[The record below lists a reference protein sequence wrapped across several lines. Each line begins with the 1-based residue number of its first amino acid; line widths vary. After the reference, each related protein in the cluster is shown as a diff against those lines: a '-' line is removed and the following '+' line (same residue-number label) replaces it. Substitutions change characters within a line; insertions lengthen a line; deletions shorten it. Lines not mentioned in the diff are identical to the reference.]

1 MMPIIIVLCG
11 VLLLLILVMVFKISA
26 FFSLII
32 TSLAVGIALGM
43 PVVDVV
49 TSIEKG
55 IGSTLGSLTMILGFG
70 VMLGR
75 LIADGGGVHRMSTSL
90 IRAFGKKNVQWA
102 VVVIGFAVGIPMFYN
117 VGFVILVPFVF
128 AIAAQTG
135 LPLIY
140 VGLPMLASLS
150 VTHGYL
156 PPHPGPTAIGTLY
169 HADMGLTL
177 IYGMIVAIP
186 AVLLGGVLFSWTLKG
201 IRPNPPAQFTTIEM
215 PEEADT
221 PGFWTSLFTGLLPV
235 ILIALASSLSFV
247 LPAGSPAL
255 EAASFIGNP
264 NIALLISVFVAVF
277 TMGIARG
284 KSMKVVM
291 DSLEDSVRG
300 VAMILF
306 IIGAAGAFKEVLVDS
321 GVGDHIA
328 AWAGSLSL
336 SPLILVWAIAAIIR
350 VALGSA
356 TVAGLMAAGIAL
368 PLIESTHVS
377 AELMVLA
384 TGAGSLM
391 FSHVNDTGFWMFKEY
406 FGLNIRDTI
415 LSWSLMESIVSVVGL
430 LGVLVLNNYVA

>member
-1 MMPIIIVLCG
+1 MVPILIVVAG
-11 VLLLLILVMVFKISA
+11 VLLLLLLVIVLKLSA

-43 PVVDVV
+43 PISDVIG
-49 TSIEKG
+49 SIERG
-55 IGSTLGSLTMILGFG
+55 MGSTLGSLTMILGFG
-70 VMLGR
+70 VMLGK
-75 LIADGGGVHRMSTSL
+75 LIADGGGVHRISTGL
-90 IRAFGKKNVQWA
+90 IRTFGMKNVQWA
-102 VVVIGFAVGIPMFYN
+102 VVLIGFAVGIPMFYN

-169 HADMGLTL
+169 NADMGLTL
-177 IYGMIVAIP
+177 IYGIVVAIP
-186 AVLLGGVLFSWTLKG
+186 AVILGGVLFSWTLKG
-201 IRPNPPAQFTTIEM
+201 IRPNPPAQFMQVDM
-215 PEEADT
+215 PADEAV
-221 PGFWTSLFTGLLPV
+221 PGFWVSLLTGLLPV
-235 ILIALASSLSFV
+235 LLIALASGLSFV
-247 LPAGSPAL
+247 LPAGSD
-255 EAASFIGNP
+255 AATAVTFVGNP
-264 NIALLISVFVAVF
+264 IIALLISVFVAIF

-284 KSMKVVM
+284 KTMKAVM
-291 DSLEDSVRG
+291 LSLEDAVRSI
-300 VAMILF
+300 AMILF
-306 IIGAAGAFKEVLVDS
+306 IIGAAGSFKEVLVDS

-328 AWAGSLSL
+328 TWASDLSF
-336 SPLILVWAIAAIIR
+336 SPLILVWAIAAAIR

-356 TVAGLMAAGIAL
+356 TVAGLMAGGIAL
-368 PLIESTHVS
+368 PLIESTQVS

-406 FGLNIRDTI
+406 FGLSIRDTI
-415 LSWSLMESIVSVVGL
+415 LSWSLMESIVSIVGL
-430 LGVLVLNNYVA
+430 IGVLLLDIYI

>member
-1 MMPIIIVLCG
+1 MLPIVIVVCG
-11 VLLLLILVMVFKISA
+11 VLLLLLLVIVFKLSA

-32 TSLAVGIALGM
+32 TSLAVGVALGM
-43 PVVDVV
+43 PASEVVS
-49 TSIEKG
+49 SIEEG
-55 IGSTLGSLTMILGFG
+55 MGSTLGSLTMILGFG

-75 LIADGGGVHRMSTSL
+75 LIADGGGVHRISMSL
-90 IRAFGKKNVQWA
+90 IKAFGRKNVQWA

-117 VGFVILVPFVF
+117 VGFVILVPFIF
-128 AIAAQTG
+128 AIAAQTR

-177 IYGMIVAIP
+177 IYGIAVAIP
-186 AVLLGGVLFSWTLKG
+186 AIILGGVVFSWTLKG
-201 IRPNPPAQFTTIEM
+201 IHPNPPAQFMNVEM
-215 PEEADT
+215 PADEES
-221 PGFWTSLFTGLLPV
+221 PGFWISLFTGLLPV
-235 ILIALASSLSFV
+235 LLIAVASSLLLV
-247 LPAGSPAL
+247 LPTGSQVSAIV
-255 EAASFIGNP
+255 SFIGNP
-264 NIALLISVFVAVF
+264 AIALLISVFVAVY

-284 KSMKVVM
+284 KTMKAVM
-291 DSLEDSVRG
+291 GNLEDSVRSI
-300 VAMILF
+300 AIILF
-306 IIGAAGAFKEVLVDS
+306 IIGAAGSFKEVLVDS

-328 AWAGSLSL
+328 AWAGKLSF
-336 SPLILVWAIAAIIR
+336 SPLILVWAIAAVIR

-356 TVAGLMAAGIAL
+356 TVAGLMAAGIVL
-368 PLIESTHVS
+368 PLIGSTNTS
-377 AELMVLA
+377 PELMVLA

-406 FGLNIRDTI
+406 FGLSIRDTI

-430 LGVLVLNNYVA
+430 VGVLLLDVYI

>member
-1 MMPIIIVLCG
+1 MPIIIVAGG
-11 VLLLLILVMVFKISA
+11 VLLLLVLVVVFKLSA

-32 TSLAVGIALGM
+32 TSLAVGVALGM
-43 PVVDVV
+43 PASAVIVSV
-49 TSIEKG
+49 EQG
-55 IGSTLGSLTMILGFG
+55 MGSTLGSLTMILGFG
-70 VMLGR
+70 VMLGK
-75 LIADGGGVHRMSTSL
+75 LIADGGGVQRISTRL
-90 IRAFGKKNVQWA
+90 IDAFGIKNVQWA

-177 IYGMIVAIP
+177 IYGLAVAIP
-186 AVLLGGVLFSWTLKG
+186 AVILGGVVFSRLLKG
-201 IRPNPPAQFTTIEM
+201 IHPDPPPQFMEVAIPPASE
-215 PEEADT
+215 T
-221 PGFWTSLFTGLLPV
+221 PGFFVSLFTGLFPV
-235 ILIALASSLSFV
+235 LLIALASILLLVLPEGLPVTDFVSFV
-247 LPAGSPAL
+247 
-255 EAASFIGNP
+255 GNP
-264 NIALLISVFVAVF
+264 VVALLIAVFVAVF

-284 KSMKVVM
+284 RTMKSVM
-291 DSLEDSVRG
+291 GSLEESVRSI
-300 VAMILF
+300 VMILF
-306 IIGAAGAFKEVLVDS
+306 IIGAAGSFKQVLVDS
-321 GVGDHIA
+321 GVGDDIA
-328 AWAGSLSL
+328 AWASALPL
-336 SPLILVWAIAAIIR
+336 SPLVLVWVIAAIIR

-368 PLIESTHVS
+368 PLIGTTNTS

-406 FGLNIRDTI
+406 FGLSIRDTI
-415 LSWSLMESIVSVVGL
+415 MSWSLMESIVSIVGL
-430 LGVLVLNNYVA
+430 LGVLVLDMYV

>member
-1 MMPIIIVLCG
+1 MMPIIVVACG
-11 VLLLLILVMVFKISA
+11 VLLLLLLVIVFKLSA

-32 TSLAVGIALGM
+32 TYLAVGIALGM
-43 PVVDVV
+43 SASDVV
-49 TSIEKG
+49 VAIENG
-55 IGSTLGSLTMILGFG
+55 MGSTLGSLTMILGFG

-75 LIADGGGVHRMSTSL
+75 LIADGGGVHRISASL
-90 IRAFGKKNVQWA
+90 IKSFGQKYVQWA

-128 AIAAQTG
+128 AIAAQTR

-169 HADMGLTL
+169 QADMGLTL
-177 IYGMIVAIP
+177 IYGIAVAIP
-186 AVLLGGVLFSWTLKG
+186 AIILGGVVFSWTLKG
-201 IRPNPPAQFTTIEM
+201 IRPNPPAQFMKVDM
-215 PEEADT
+215 PAETES
-221 PGFWTSLFTGLLPV
+221 PGFWVSLFTGLFPV
-235 ILIALASSLSFV
+235 LLIAVASSLLLI
-247 LPAGSPAL
+247 LPADSQLSAIV
-255 EAASFIGNP
+255 SFIGNP
-264 NIALLISVFVAVF
+264 AIALLIAVFVAVY

-284 KSMKVVM
+284 KTMKAVM
-291 DSLEDSVRG
+291 DSLEDSVRSI
-300 VAMILF
+300 AMILF
-306 IIGAAGAFKEVLVDS
+306 IVGAAGSFKEVLVTS

-328 AWAGSLSL
+328 SWAGELSL
-336 SPLILVWAIAAIIR
+336 SPLVLVWAIAAAIR

-368 PLIESTHVS
+368 PLIASTNVS
-377 AELMVLA
+377 PELMVLA

-406 FGLNIRDTI
+406 FGLSIRDTI

-430 LGVLVLNNYVA
+430 AGVLVLDHFS

>member
-1 MMPIIIVLCG
+1 MPIIIVAGG
-11 VLLLLILVMVFKISA
+11 VLLLLLLVIVFKLSA

-32 TSLAVGIALGM
+32 TSLAVGIALDM
-43 PVVDVV
+43 PATDVV
-49 TSIEKG
+49 VSIENG
-55 IGSTLGSLTMILGFG
+55 MGSTLGSLTMILGFG
-70 VMLGR
+70 VMLGK
-75 LIADGGGVHRMSTSL
+75 LIADGGGVQRISTRL
-90 IRAFGKKNVQWA
+90 IDAFGLKNVQWA

-177 IYGMIVAIP
+177 IYGIAVAVP
-186 AVLLGGVLFSWTLKG
+186 AVILGGVVFSRTLKG
-201 IRPNPPAQFTTIEM
+201 IRPNPPAQFMEVTVP
-215 PEEADT
+215 PESES
-221 PGFWTSLFTGLLPV
+221 PGFFISLFTGLLPV
-235 ILIALASSLSFV
+235 LLIALASALSLVMPADSRIMAVVSFV
-247 LPAGSPAL
+247 
-255 EAASFIGNP
+255 GNP
-264 NIALLISVFVAVF
+264 VIALLIAVLVAIF

-284 KSMKVVM
+284 QTMKAIM
-291 DSLEDSVRG
+291 GSLEESVRSI
-300 VAMILF
+300 VMILF
-306 IIGAAGAFKEVLVDS
+306 IIGAAGSFKQVLVDS

-328 AWAGSLSL
+328 AWAGELPL
-336 SPLILVWAIAAIIR
+336 SPLVLVWVIAAIIR

-368 PLIESTHVS
+368 PLIGAADTN

-406 FGLNIRDTI
+406 FGLSIRDTI
-415 LSWSLMESIVSVVGL
+415 MSWSLMESIVSIVGL
-430 LGVLVLNNYVA
+430 LGVLILDMYI

>member
-1 MMPIIIVLCG
+1 MTPIIIVVCG
-11 VLLLLILVMVFKISA
+11 VLLLLLLVVVFKLSA

-43 PVVDVV
+43 PFSDVV
-49 TSIEKG
+49 ASIEKG
-55 IGSTLGSLTMILGFG
+55 MGSTLGSLTMILGFG
-70 VMLGR
+70 AMLGK
-75 LIADGGGVHRMSTSL
+75 LIADGGGVHRISTSL
-90 IRAFGKKNVQWA
+90 IDAFGKKYVQWA
-102 VVVIGFAVGIPMFYN
+102 VVLIGFAVGIPMFYN

-128 AIAAQTG
+128 AIAAQTK

-169 HADMGLTL
+169 KADMGLTL
-177 IYGMIVAIP
+177 IYGIAVAIP
-186 AVLLGGVLFSWTLKG
+186 AIIIGGVLFSWTLKG
-201 IRPNPPAQFTTIEM
+201 IRPNPPAQFTEVEM
-215 PEEADT
+215 PSET
-221 PGFWTSLFTGLLPV
+221 QIPGFWVSLLTGLLPV
-235 ILIALASSLSFV
+235 LLIALASSLSFV
-247 LPAGSPAL
+247 LQPDTPVSTAV
-255 EAASFIGNP
+255 SFIGNP
-264 NIALLISVFVAVF
+264 VIALLISVFVAVY

-284 KSMKVVM
+284 KTMKAVM
-291 DSLEDSVRG
+291 DSLEDSVRSI
-300 VAMILF
+300 AMILF

-328 AWAGSLSL
+328 VWAGGLSF

-356 TVAGLMAAGIAL
+356 TVAGLMAAGIVL

-377 AELMVLA
+377 PELMVLA

-406 FGLNIRDTI
+406 FGLSIRDTI
-415 LSWSLMESIVSVVGL
+415 VSWSFMESIVSVVGL
-430 LGVLVLNNYVA
+430 LGVLVLNWCI

>member
-1 MMPIIIVLCG
+1 MIPIIIVAGG
-11 VLLLLILVMVFKISA
+11 VLLLLLLVVVFKLSA

-32 TSLAVGIALGM
+32 TSLAVGVAMGM
-43 PVVDVV
+43 PASDVV
-49 TSIEKG
+49 SSIEKG
-55 IGSTLGSLTMILGFG
+55 MGSTLGSLAMILGFG

-75 LIADGGGVHRMSTSL
+75 LIADGGGVHRISARL
-90 IRAFGKKNVQWA
+90 IRGFGRKNVQWA

-128 AIAAQTG
+128 AIAAQTR

-177 IYGMIVAIP
+177 IYGIAVAIP
-186 AVLLGGVLFSWTLKG
+186 AIILGGVVFSWTLKG
-201 IRPNPPAQFTTIEM
+201 IRPNPPEQFLNVEVPTETES
-215 PEEADT
+215 
-221 PGFWTSLFTGLLPV
+221 PGFWISLFTGLLPV
-235 ILIALASSLSFV
+235 LLIAVASSLLLV
-247 LPAGSPAL
+247 LPAGSSISAIV
-255 EAASFIGNP
+255 SFIGNP
-264 NIALLISVFVAVF
+264 VIALLVAVFVAVY

-284 KSMKVVM
+284 KTMKAVM
-291 DSLEDSVRG
+291 DSLEDSLRSI
-300 VAMILF
+300 AMILF
-306 IIGAAGAFKEVLVDS
+306 IIGAAGSFKEVLVDS

-328 AWAGSLSL
+328 GWAGRLSF
-336 SPLILVWAIAAIIR
+336 SPLILVWAIAAAIR

-356 TVAGLMAAGIAL
+356 TVAGLMAAGIVL
-368 PLIESTHVS
+368 PLIGSTNTS
-377 AELMVLA
+377 PELMVLA

-406 FGLNIRDTI
+406 FGLSIRDTI

-430 LGVLVLNNYVA
+430 LGVLVLDIYI

>member
-1 MMPIIIVLCG
+1 M
-11 VLLLLILVMVFKISA
+11 LLLLLVVVFKLSA

-32 TSLAVGIALGM
+32 TSLAVGVALGM
-43 PVVDVV
+43 PASDVV
-49 TSIEKG
+49 VSIEQG
-55 IGSTLGSLTMILGFG
+55 MGSTLGSLTMILGFG
-70 VMLGR
+70 VMLGK
-75 LIADGGGVHRMSTSL
+75 LIADGGGVQRISTRL
-90 IRAFGKKNVQWA
+90 INAFGINNVQWA

-128 AIAAQTG
+128 AIATQTG

-156 PPHPGPTAIGTLY
+156 PPHPGPTAIGALY

-177 IYGMIVAIP
+177 IYGIVVAIP
-186 AVLLGGVLFSWTLKG
+186 AVILGGIVLSRMLKG
-201 IRPNPPAQFTTIEM
+201 IHPNPPVQFMEVAM
-215 PEEADT
+215 PQTSET
-221 PGFWTSLFTGLLPV
+221 PGFFTSLFTGLCPV
-235 ILIALASSLSFV
+235 LLIAIASVLSLL
-247 LPAGSPAL
+247 LPADSAIMTIVL
-255 EAASFIGNP
+255 FVGNP
-264 NIALLISVFVAVF
+264 VIALLVAVFIAVF

-284 KSMKVVM
+284 RTMKDVM
-291 DSLEDSVRG
+291 SSLEESVRSI
-300 VAMILF
+300 VMILF
-306 IIGAAGAFKEVLVDS
+306 IIGAAGSFKQVLVDS

-328 AWAGSLSL
+328 AWAGALPL
-336 SPLILVWAIAAIIR
+336 SPLVLVWVIAAIIR

-368 PLIESTHVS
+368 PLIGAADTN

-406 FGLNIRDTI
+406 FGLSIRDTI
-415 LSWSLMESIVSVVGL
+415 LSWSLMESIVSVAGL
-430 LGVLVLNNYVA
+430 LGVLVLDIYL

>member
-1 MMPIIIVLCG
+1 MIPIIIVVCG
-11 VLLLLILVMVFKISA
+11 VLLLLLLVIVFKLSA

-32 TSLAVGIALGM
+32 TSLAVGVAMGM
-43 PVVDVV
+43 PASDVV
-49 TSIEKG
+49 SSIEKG
-55 IGSTLGSLTMILGFG
+55 MGSTLGSLAMILGFG

-75 LIADGGGVHRMSTSL
+75 LIADGGGVHRISTSL
-90 IRAFGKKNVQWA
+90 IKAFGQKNVQWA

-128 AIAAQTG
+128 AIAAQTR

-140 VGLPMLASLS
+140 VGLPMLAALS

-156 PPHPGPTAIGTLY
+156 PPHPGPTAIATLY

-177 IYGMIVAIP
+177 IYGIAVAIP
-186 AVLLGGVLFSWTLKG
+186 AILLGGVVFSRTLKG
-201 IRPNPPAQFTTIEM
+201 IRPNPPAQFMNVEM
-215 PEEADT
+215 PPDT
-221 PGFWTSLFTGLLPV
+221 ERPGFWISLFTGLLPV
-235 ILIALASSLSFV
+235 LVIAVSSSLLLV
-247 LPAGSPAL
+247 LPAGSQVSGIV
-255 EAASFIGNP
+255 SFVGNP
-264 NIALLISVFVAVF
+264 VIALLISVFVAVF

-284 KSMKVVM
+284 KTMKAVM
-291 DSLEDSVRG
+291 DSLEDSVRSI
-300 VAMILF
+300 AMILF

-328 AWAGSLSL
+328 AWAGNLSF

-356 TVAGLMAAGIAL
+356 TVAGLMAAGIVL
-368 PLIESTHVS
+368 PLIGTTNTSP
-377 AELMVLA
+377 ELMVLA

-406 FGLNIRDTI
+406 FGLSIRDTI

-430 LGVLVLNNYVA
+430 LGVLVLDIYI

>member
-1 MMPIIIVLCG
+1 MVPIIIVACG
-11 VLLLLILVMVFKISA
+11 VLLLLLLVIVFKLSA

-32 TSLAVGIALGM
+32 TSLAVGVALGM
-43 PVVDVV
+43 PASDVV
-49 TSIEKG
+49 NSIEKG
-55 IGSTLGSLTMILGFG
+55 MGSTLGSLTMILGFG

-75 LIADGGGVHRMSTSL
+75 LIADGGGVHRISTRL
-90 IRAFGKKNVQWA
+90 INAFGRKNVQWA
-102 VVVIGFAVGIPMFYN
+102 VVIIGFAVGIPMFYN

-128 AIAAQTG
+128 AIAAQTR

-177 IYGMIVAIP
+177 IYGIAVAIP
-186 AVLLGGVLFSWTLKG
+186 AIILGGVVFSWTLKG
-201 IRPNPPAQFTTIEM
+201 IRPNPPAQFVNAEIS
-215 PEEADT
+215 ADAES
-221 PGFWTSLFTGLLPV
+221 PGFWISLFTGLLPV
-235 ILIALASSLSFV
+235 LLIAFSSSLLLI
-247 LPAGSPAL
+247 LPTDSRPA
-255 EAASFIGNP
+255 AIVSFIGNP
-264 NIALLISVFVAVF
+264 AIALLISVFVAVY

-284 KSMKVVM
+284 KTMKAVM
-291 DSLEDSVRG
+291 DNLEDSVRSI
-300 VAMILF
+300 AMILL
-306 IIGAAGAFKEVLVDS
+306 IIGAAGSFKEVLIDS

-328 AWAGSLSL
+328 AWARKLSF
-336 SPLILVWAIAAIIR
+336 SPLILVWAIAAVIR

-356 TVAGLMAAGIAL
+356 TVAGLMAAGIVL
-368 PLIESTHVS
+368 PLIGSTNTS
-377 AELMVLA
+377 PELMVLA

-406 FGLNIRDTI
+406 FGLSIRDTI

-430 LGVLVLNNYVA
+430 VGVLILDIYI

>member
-1 MMPIIIVLCG
+1 MTSIIIVAGG
-11 VLLLLILVMVFKISA
+11 VLLLLLLVVVFKISA

-32 TSLAVGIALGM
+32 TSLAVGVALGM
-43 PVVDVV
+43 PASDVV
-49 TSIEKG
+49 VSIEQG
-55 IGSTLGSLTMILGFG
+55 MGSTLGSLTMILGFG
-70 VMLGR
+70 VMLGK
-75 LIADGGGVHRMSTSL
+75 LIADGGGVQRISTRL
-90 IRAFGKKNVQWA
+90 INAFGINNVQWA

-128 AIAAQTG
+128 AIATQTG

-156 PPHPGPTAIGTLY
+156 PPHPGPTAIGALY

-177 IYGMIVAIP
+177 IYGIVVAIP
-186 AVLLGGVLFSWTLKG
+186 AVILGGIVLSRMLKG
-201 IRPNPPAQFTTIEM
+201 IHPNPPVQFMEVAM
-215 PEEADT
+215 PQTSET
-221 PGFWTSLFTGLLPV
+221 PGFFTSLFTGLCPV
-235 ILIALASSLSFV
+235 LLIAIASVLSLL
-247 LPAGSPAL
+247 LPADSAIMTIVL
-255 EAASFIGNP
+255 FVGNP
-264 NIALLISVFVAVF
+264 VIALLVAVFIAVF

-284 KSMKVVM
+284 RTMKDVM
-291 DSLEDSVRG
+291 SSLEESVRSI
-300 VAMILF
+300 VMILF
-306 IIGAAGAFKEVLVDS
+306 IIGAAGSFKQVLVDS

-328 AWAGSLSL
+328 AWAGALPL
-336 SPLILVWAIAAIIR
+336 SPLVLVWVIAAIIR

-368 PLIESTHVS
+368 PLIGAADTN

-406 FGLNIRDTI
+406 FGLSIRDTI
-415 LSWSLMESIVSVVGL
+415 LSWSLMESIVSVAGL
-430 LGVLVLNNYVA
+430 LGVLVLDIYL